1 MTNDGGAEYERHEW
15 PQLREPTLV
24 VMLAGWIDAG
34 AAGATA
40 MALLETELEARPLA
54 TFNSDTFIDY
64 RARRPVMELREGVN
78 TRVVWPEIV
87 LKVGRDRLGND
98 VLLLTGHEP
107 DSAWQRF
114 TRAVVQLSAELG
126 VVRMIGLGA
135 YPIGVPHTRS
145 SRLSL
150 SCSSETIARSLPYLR
165 NSVDVPAGVAASLER
180 ALADKGTPTIGLWAQ
195 VPHYVANMPYP
206 AAAAAL
212 LGGLRD
218 ITGITTDLTAL
229 EAEAQLHKARVDAL
243 VAGNEEH
250 VAMLHQLELAYDA
263 EDVTSGADPSAPPL
277 TSADLASGDELAA
290 ELERYLR
297 EQGR

>member
-1 MTNDGGAEYERHEW
+1 MSNEGGADYERHDW

-34 AAGATA
+34 AAGANA
-40 MALLETELEARPLA
+40 MALLDSELAARPLV
-54 TFNSDTFIDY
+54 TFNPDTFIDY
-64 RARRPVMELREGVN
+64 RARRPVMELRDGVN
-78 TRVVWPEIV
+78 TKVVWPEIV
-87 LKVGRDRLGND
+87 LKVGRDALGND

-114 TRAVVQLSAELG
+114 TRAVVELCAELG
-126 VVRMIGLGA
+126 VQRMIGLGA
-135 YPIGVPHTRS
+135 YPIGVPHTRP

-150 SCSSETIARSLPYLR
+150 SCSSEAIAQSLPYLR
-165 NSVDVPAGVAASLER
+165 NSVDVPAGVAASVER
-180 ALADKGTPTIGLWAQ
+180 ALADKGTTTIGLWAQ

-212 LGGLRD
+212 LSGLRD
-218 ITGITTDLTAL
+218 ITGIVTDLSAL
-229 EAEAQLHKARVDAL
+229 EAEAQQHRARVDAL
-243 VAGNEEH
+243 VASNDEH
-250 VAMLHQLELAYDA
+250 IAMLRQLEAGYDA
-263 EDVTSGADPSAPPL
+263 EAATSGADPSAPPL
-277 TSADLASGDELAA
+277 TTADLASGDELAA

>member
-1 MTNDGGAEYERHEW
+1 MSNEGGAEYERHEW
-15 PQLREPTLV
+15 PVLRDPTMV
-24 VMLAGWIDAG
+24 VMLGGWIDAG

-40 MALLETELEARPLA
+40 MALLDSEVDGRPLV
-54 TFNSDTFIDY
+54 TFNPDTFIDY
-64 RARRPVMELREGVN
+64 RARRPVMELRDGVN

-87 LKVGRDRLGND
+87 LRVGRDRLGND
-98 VLLLTGHEP
+98 VVLLTGHEP

-114 TRAVVQLSAELG
+114 TRVVTDLVGELG

-135 YPIGVPHTRS
+135 YPIGVPHTRQ

-150 SCSSETIARSLPYLR
+150 SCSSEAIAQSLPYLR
-165 NSVDVPAGVAASLER
+165 NSVDVPAGVAAAVER
-180 ALADKGTPTIGLWAQ
+180 ALADKGLPAIGLWAQ

-206 AAAAAL
+206 QAAVSL
-212 LGGLRD
+212 LTGLRD
-218 ITGITTDLTAL
+218 ITGIQVDLSTL
-229 EAEAQLHKARVDAL
+229 EAEAQQHRIRVDAL

-250 VAMLHQLELAYDA
+250 VGMLRQLEAAYDA
-263 EDVTSGADPSAPPL
+263 EAATSGADPSAPPL